1 MISVWNLLKTCNMI
15 KALKFINEIINTFVW
30 AMGTTLVVIVT
41 LNMFEIKTIII
52 IGICSLIL
60 NIGLSLTIKRMQ
72 KEKEEDER

>member
-1 MISVWNLLKTCNMI
+1 MI
-15 KALKFINEIINTFVW
+15 KALKFINEIINTFAW
-30 AMGTTLVVIVT
+30 AMGITLVVIGT

-60 NIGLSLTIKRMQ
+60 NIGLSLSIKLMQ